1 MADIGLIAVKSK
13 HLMKRMDLIMKY
25 NADYYEKNIFIDHK
39 RIKLKYKY
47 R

>member
-25 NADYYEKNIFIDHK
+25 NADYYEKKKLLI
-39 RIKLKYKY
+39 IKGSN
-47 R
+47 